1 MEVPMSNERV
11 SLREIEVRHERDRWR
26 DAVFVVAAVLLTL
39 LSLGA
44 LSSKA
49 VGHPGQRHFDDS
61 VTVIESG
68 LEIGQ

>member
-1 MEVPMSNERV
+1 MSSERV

-44 LSSKA
+44 VSSKA
-49 VGHPGQRHFDDS
+49 AGHPGQRHYEGT
-61 VTVIESG
+61 VTVIESD